1 MLARDENAIM
11 IATTRYALPR
21 CLHIPI
27 AARDIAAI
35 ERYIGKA
42 TVVAKDKAGRC
53 ALLVEVGEPQEMDE
67 TLVIWDTPQSAVLH
81 HSTQVWVHVDFRAY
95 RHAYALAR
103 PNDNI
108 TNKVIDHV
116 RNRRVARVMGFQYVR
131 LVPISRGAN
140 ASSGGLTEKWEL
152 EFQQLP
158 ENKTWHA
165 ANPTFIQYGDIG
177 DLAKMLDMYM
187 ESAQHDPVNV
197 LQKRLREERR

>member
-1 MLARDENAIM
+1 
-11 IATTRYALPR
+11 
-21 CLHIPI
+21 
-27 AARDIAAI
+27 
-35 ERYIGKA
+35 
-42 TVVAKDKAGRC
+42 
-53 ALLVEVGEPQEMDE
+53 
-67 TLVIWDTPQSAVLH
+67 
-81 HSTQVWVHVDFRAY
+81 
-95 RHAYALAR
+95 
-103 PNDNI
+103 
-108 TNKVIDHV
+108 
-116 RNRRVARVMGFQYVR
+116 MGFQYVR